1 MSIFTITR
9 RHFLRQAG
17 VGTGALV
24 FGCYVSPKG
33 LLAEEGC
40 PPEGDCHKAPPP
52 SLDNAALNNF
62 VCIKPIAGTI
72 TIMSFRSEMGQGIR
86 SSLAAVLADELEADW
101 SHVVVSQADAD
112 GPRFAVP
119 NPYYPDGKLCQQD
132 PDCSSPDLP
141 KYVIAD
147 EFSQFTDSS
156 RSMAL
161 YYTAMRLFGAGIRLT
176 LQRAAAR
183 LFKNDPRDW
192 EARQHRVLHQGGRL
206 SLGYGHPLLLLEAG
220 KIKMEGKLPSKRETE
235 DALKKS
241 DKWRFIGKAMPFVDA
256 RDMVTGKA
264 VYGADADPGRPGML
278 TAMIVR
284 CPVANGRV
292 VPFDKDAVLAA
303 VRATVPDVVDICQV
317 PPPDFPLVGGVGNN
331 FMPLAGVA
339 VLAKNTW
346 VAWQGRRALKNMIK
360 WDLEHD
366 HLAVANAA
374 YDSAA
379 FRRKLEQSTLD
390 PGKTVRSHGEVE
402 AALAAADPV
411 RADYYV
417 PHQAQAPMEPPVAV
431 ALYENGRWEIW
442 APTQGPELLQHYVGL
457 AMLRPRPDQ
466 QLEWLAWQWTEL
478 SEFWPDKEAEKDLQK
493 KFNEQLQGV
502 LKLDE
507 AALRKLKNELKV
519 EIRDKIKVHVTLLGG
534 GFGRKSKPDFAIE
547 AAFLARS
554 HPGVPIRV
562 QWSREDDIQFSYY
575 NAASHVRLEAAV
587 DGDGKA
593 TALLERSAFTSFFA
607 SIFPPRNPGWREK
620 VNDLWEAAR
629 AAYHN
634 GGKYLYGSGIE
645 HAQGLQDIPFA
656 LENLRIDNCPA
667 ENHIRVGWM
676 RSVANIYHAF
686 AICSFADELAV
697 KAGSDSKEYLLDL
710 IAKEGKGND
719 RKGQVF
725 DLNFL
730 KQQNFES
737 FDNNGFPVEPR
748 WAASIIPGGDPGLI
762 VPSYAPDTGRLLR
775 VVNRVAEIAGWDD
788 KVKEYKALKG
798 RPGPGRGLGIAA
810 HRSFLSYAAMVFDVS
825 LGEPKGDGK
834 LPELTI
840 NGVYAVIDCG
850 LAVNPDRVR
859 AQMEGGIV
867 YGLSLALL
875 GEITVKNGA
884 VEQNNFDDYPVL
896 RMYQTPKKI
905 SIDIMPPSGRPE
917 DAVPTGVG
925 EVPVPPVA
933 PALANAI
940 FAAGGLRIREIPFFR
955 FVHVA

>member
-1 MSIFTITR
+1 MSVFTITR
-9 RHFLRQAG
+9 RDFLRQAG

-24 FGCYVSPKG
+24 FGCYISPKG

-40 PPEGDCHKAPPP
+40 PPEGDCHKASPP

-101 SHVVVSQADAD
+101 SHVVVRQGDAD

-119 NPYYPDGKLCQQD
+119 NPYNPASNPCQPD
-132 PDCSSPDLP
+132 PDCSTPDLP

-161 YYTAMRLFGAGIRLT
+161 YYPAMRLFGAGIRLT
-176 LQRAAAR
+176 LIRAAAR
-183 LFKNDPRDW
+183 LLKSDPT
-192 EARQHRVLHQGGRL
+192 EFQARQHHVWHEATGR
-206 SLGYGHPLLLLEAG
+206 SIFFGHPLLLLEAG
-220 KIKMEGKLPSKRETE
+220 KIKTEGKLPSKAETE
-235 DALKKS
+235 AALKTS
-241 DKWRFIGKAMPFVDA
+241 DKWRFIGKDTMPFVDVK
-256 RDMVTGKA
+256 DMVTGKA
-264 VYGADADPGRPGML
+264 VYGADVDPGRAGML

-292 VPFDKDAVLAA
+292 VSFNQQAALDLLKKD
-303 VRATVPDVVDICQV
+303 VPGVVDVCQV
-317 PPPDFPLVGGVGNN
+317 PPPDFPLVGGVGAA
-331 FMPLAGVA
+331 FIPHAGVA
-339 VLAKNTW
+339 VLAENTW
-346 VAWQGRRALKNMIK
+346 AAWLGRRKLKPTLQ
-360 WDLEHD
+360 WDLGP
-366 HLAVANAA
+366 NAT

-379 FRRKLEQSTLD
+379 FRRELEKSTAS
-390 PGKTVRSHGEVE
+390 PGNTVRSKGDVDAAFAGHQVKE
-402 AALAAADPV
+402 AC
-411 RADYYV
+411 YYV
-417 PHQAQAPMEPPVAV
+417 PHLAQAPMEPPVAV

-442 APTQGPELLQHYVGL
+442 ASTQGPELLQHYVGL

-466 QLEWLAWQWTEL
+466 VLEWLAWQVLEL
-478 SEFWPDKEAEKDLQK
+478 SEFWPDQKPEQELQK
-493 KFNEQLQGV
+493 IFNEKLQRL

-507 AALRKLKNELKV
+507 AGLFKLRDQLKA
-519 EIRDKIKVHVTLLGG
+519 EIRDKIRVHVTLLGG

-547 AAFLARS
+547 AAFLARA

-562 QWSREDDIQFSYY
+562 QWTREDDIQFSYY
-575 NAASHVRLEAAV
+575 NAASHVRLQATV
-587 DGDGKA
+587 GGDGKA

-607 SIFPPRNPGWREK
+607 SIFPPPTSTLPPE
-620 VNDLWEAAR
+620 VNDIWAAAR

-634 GGKYLYGSGIE
+634 GGKYPYGSGIE
-645 HAQGLQDIPFA
+645 RAQGLEDMPFA
-656 LENLRIDNCPA
+656 LPDLRIENCEA
-667 ENHIRVGWM
+667 QNHIRVGWM

-697 KAGSDSKEYLLDL
+697 KAGSDSKDYLLDL
-710 IAKEGKGND
+710 IAREGKGKD

-725 DLNFL
+725 DRDFL
-730 KQQNFES
+730 KGQNFES
-737 FDNNGFPVEPR
+737 FDNNGFPVEER
-748 WAASIIPGGDPGLI
+748 RASSKTSGGSSCLI
-762 VPSYAPDTGRLLR
+762 VPGYAPDTGRLLR

-788 KVKEYKALKG
+788 KVKEYKALRDRG
-798 RPGPGRGLGIAA
+798 GSGRGLGIAA

-825 LGEPKGDGK
+825 LGEATGPDQLK
-834 LPELTI
+834 ELTI
-840 NGVYAVIDCG
+840 NEVFAVIDCG

-896 RMYQTPKKI
+896 RLYQTPRSI
-905 SIDIMPPSGRPE
+905 SIDILPPSGRPE
-917 DAVPTGVG
+917 DAIPTGVG

-940 FAAGGLRIREIPFFR
+940 AAAGGPRIREVPFFR
-955 FVHVA
+955 FVHVP